1 VLTALG
7 ATLLLGFLE
16 KAEPTFSGGRCLG
29 GLVRGSQ
36 AAALCYSDI
45 LVLYG
50 TEHLQDN
57 RLPYLQPCPPHGETQ
72 CDEYPPLTMYA
83 MWLAALP
90 ASGYR
95 TFFYANALLLSIAA
109 AATAVCL
116 YFMAGRRALY
126 FVLAPTLLLYGFF
139 NWDLLAVVLATV
151 ATLAFL
157 SRRDGLS
164 GVLIGLGI
172 ATKLYPGLLVIPFA
186 IQRMRERNPEGA
198 IRVASTAAA
207 SWLAVNLP
215 FMILAPRGWST
226 FFRFN
231 SARPLN
237 VDSLWYIG
245 CRVVRPSSGGQCVSP
260 GLANLL
266 ALILVVSIGAALW
279 MVKTRRHPDW
289 ARWTF
294 AFPLIALFLL
304 TSKVYSPQY
313 SLWLLPWIAL
323 TLPGLGRLSSLT
335 LFLVFEATE
344 VAVFVIELLWFG
356 TQSGSAGPP
365 QWALML
371 AVAARDLTLTVCI
384 VAWYAG
390 SRPHHGNLYT
400 GSWTGLR
407 VSTP

>member
-1 VLTALG
+1 
-7 ATLLLGFLE
+7 
-16 KAEPTFSGGRCLG
+16 
-29 GLVRGSQ
+29 
-36 AAALCYSDI
+36 
-45 LVLYG
+45 
-50 TEHLQDN
+50 
-57 RLPYLQPCPPHGETQ
+57 
-72 CDEYPPLTMYA
+72 
-83 MWLAALP
+83 
-90 ASGYR
+90 
-95 TFFYANALLLSIAA
+95 
-109 AATAVCL
+109 
-116 YFMAGRRALY
+116 
-126 FVLAPTLLLYGFF
+126 
-139 NWDLLAVVLATV
+139 VLATV